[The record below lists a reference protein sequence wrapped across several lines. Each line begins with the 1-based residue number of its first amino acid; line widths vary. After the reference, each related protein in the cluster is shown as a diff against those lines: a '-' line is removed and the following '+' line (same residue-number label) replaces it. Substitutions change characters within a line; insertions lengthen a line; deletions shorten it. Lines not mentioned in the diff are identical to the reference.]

1 MINMSNRYSEE
12 LIEEIRSR
20 NDIVNVISGYIT
32 LKKSGTSYKAKCPFH
47 TEKTPSFSVS
57 PDKQIFHCFG
67 CGVGGNV
74 ITFIMKIE
82 NLNFIDSLKLLADR
96 AGMIL
101 PEKDEDIDKEKYKK
115 RQIQYNIHIDAAR
128 YFYGNLKNNEVVL
141 KYLKER
147 NIASQTIVKFG
158 LGYATDNWDGLN
170 NHLLSQKYL
179 KEDIA
184 QSGLVIPRKNQKGQF
199 YDRFRNRLIF
209 PVFDLSNRV
218 IAFGGRVLEKQRQPK
233 YLNSPDTPIFSKGH
247 HLYGLNHAKNNIKN
261 GQIIIVEGYMDVISL
276 YQYGIK
282 NVIASLGTALTKE
295 QARLLSRY
303 AEEVLIAYDGDEAG
317 QKATLRALDILSS
330 VGCKVKVIQF
340 PNRMDPDEYVKKYK
354 QEGFTYLTNRALPL
368 VEYKVVLAREK
379 HNMNTVEGKI
389 NFTKEAA
396 EILKN
401 IKSEIEIDAYIKKIS
416 RETEIDESAIKSEVY
431 RNKRTNIEVSKNK
444 IGNNRNTIQ
453 YKKDV
458 LSMEKSMERKNAI
471 ILAEENLINMISQ
484 DFRLFQIFKE
494 NMSWEDFTDDC
505 HRKIAKIIFE
515 KMEQKEY
522 VIPAQLLD
530 IFKTEEAGEKI
541 SSIFS
546 KELNK
551 EFMDKNIMEYINTIQ
566 VHKLQNKIDQLNEKL
581 KKMSQQ
587 DNPETI
593 NKIYIEIVE
602 LKKKL
607 EELKGN

>member
-1 MINMSNRYSEE
+1 MINMSTRYSEE

-20 NDIVNVISGYIT
+20 NNIVDVISGYIT

-82 NLNFIDSLKLLADR
+82 NLSFVDSLKLLADR
-96 AGMIL
+96 VGMIL
-101 PEKDEDIDKEKYKK
+101 PEKNEDIDKEKYKK

-128 YFYGNLKNNEVVL
+128 YFYENLKNNEVAL

-147 NIASQTIVKFG
+147 NIAFQTIVKFG
-158 LGYATDNWDGLN
+158 LGYATDHWDGLY

-184 QSGLVIPRKNQKGQF
+184 QSGLVIPKKNQKGQF

-209 PVFDLSNRV
+209 PVFDLGNRV
-218 IAFGGRVLEKQRQPK
+218 IAFGGRVLEKQKQPK
-233 YLNSPDTPIFSKGH
+233 YLNSPDTLIFSKGH

-276 YQYGIK
+276 CQYGIE

-317 QKATLRALDILSS
+317 QKATLRALDILSTI
-330 VGCKVKVIQF
+330 GCKVRVIQF
-340 PNRMDPDEYVKKYK
+340 PDKMDPDEYVKKHK
-354 QEGFTYLTNRALPL
+354 QEGFIYLINRALPL
-368 VEYKVVLAREK
+368 VEYKVMLAREK
-379 HNMNTVEGKI
+379 YNMNTIEGKI
-389 NFTKEAA
+389 DFTKEVAK
-396 EILKN
+396 ILKN
-401 IKSEIEIDAYIKKIS
+401 IKSEIEIDAYIKKFS
-416 RETEIDESAIKSEVY
+416 RETGIDESAIKSEVY
-431 RNKRTNIEVSKNK
+431 RNKKANIKTSKNK

-458 LSMEKSMERKNAI
+458 PSMEKNLERKNAI

-494 NMSWEDFTDDC
+494 NMSWEDFTDNC
-505 HRKIAKIIFE
+505 HREIAKIIFE
-515 KMEQKEY
+515 KMGKKEY
-522 VIPAQLLD
+522 VIPAQLLN

-546 KELNK
+546 KELDK

-587 DNPETI
+587 DNPEMI